1 MAKTYF
7 RQLPDFDYVNRTSE
21 NLNISAYE
29 TVKNIFKRAKISDD
43 IFSDLTFFTKYKIVG
58 DDRPDIVANK
68 FYDDPRLDWIVLLS
82 NNIMNVQTEWPMTQS
97 DYYDFLIDK
106 YGDEETINKVHH
118 YRCTGVTTNDGIVIV
133 PEGLTIESDFSVT
146 YFDASIGSSVT
157 KTGIS
162 EEVTNLE
169 YENNIQDAKRNIF
182 LLKPTYLNVV
192 FDDIEDLMRYK
203 KGGTQYVSPTLKRG
217 DNIRLY
223 G

>member
-21 NLNISAYE
+21 NRNISAYE

-169 YENNIQDAKRNIF
+169 YENVIQDAKRNIF
-182 LLKPTYLNVV
+182 LLKPTYLNIV

>member
-21 NLNISAYE
+21 SRNISAYE

-169 YENNIQDAKRNIF
+169 YENDIQDAKRNIF
-182 LLKPTYLNVV
+182 LLKPTYLNIV

>member
-1 MAKTYF
+1 MSSYF
-7 RQLPDFDYVNRTSE
+7 SELPDFEYVSRLPDARISDY
-21 NLNISAYE
+21 IK
-29 TVKNIFKRAKISDD
+29 VKNLFKRGFLRED
-43 IFSDLTFFTKYKIVG
+43 IFQNLSFFSKYQIVG
-58 DDRPDIVANK
+58 DDRPDNVANK
-68 FYDDPRLDWIVLLS
+68 FYDDPKLDWIVLLS

-106 YGDEETINKVHH
+106 YGDEATINKVHH
-118 YRCTGVTTNDGIVIV
+118 HRCTGVNTNDGIVIV

-146 YFDASIGSSVT
+146 YFDESLGSSVT

-169 YENNIQDAKRNIF
+169 YENDIQDAKRNIF

>member
-21 NLNISAYE
+21 NRNISAYE

-43 IFSDLTFFTKYKIVG
+43 IFSDLTFFTKYKIIG
-58 DDRPDIVANK
+58 DDRPDNVANK

-106 YGDEETINKVHH
+106 YGDEATINKVHH
-118 YRCTGVTTNDGIVIV
+118 HRCTGVNTNDGIVIV

-146 YFDASIGSSVT
+146 YFDESLGSSVT

-169 YENNIQDAKRNIF
+169 YENDIQDAKRNIF

>member
-21 NLNISAYE
+21 NHSISAYE

-169 YENNIQDAKRNIF
+169 YENDIQDAKRNIF
-182 LLKPTYLNVV
+182 LLKPTYLNIV

>member
-21 NLNISAYE
+21 NHSISAYE

-169 YENNIQDAKRNIF
+169 YENDIQDAKRNIF

>member
-7 RQLPDFDYVNRTSE
+7 RQLPNFDYVNRTSE
-21 NLNISAYE
+21 NHSISAYE

-43 IFSDLTFFTKYKIVG
+43 IFSDLTFFTKYKIIG
-58 DDRPDIVANK
+58 DDRPDNVANK
-68 FYDDPRLDWIVLLS
+68 FYDDPKLDWIVLLS

-106 YGDEETINKVHH
+106 YGDEATINKVHH
-118 YRCTGVTTNDGIVIV
+118 HRCTGVNTNDGIVIV

-146 YFDASIGSSVT
+146 YFDESLGSSVT

-169 YENNIQDAKRNIF
+169 YENDIQDAKRNIF

>member
-21 NLNISAYE
+21 NRNISAYE

-58 DDRPDIVANK
+58 DDRPDNVANK

-169 YENNIQDAKRNIF
+169 YENDIQDAKRNIF

>member
-21 NLNISAYE
+21 NRNISAYE

-118 YRCTGVTTNDGIVIV
+118 HRCTGVTTNDGIVIV

-169 YENNIQDAKRNIF
+169 YENDIQDAKRNIF

>member
-21 NLNISAYE
+21 NHSISAYE

-58 DDRPDIVANK
+58 DDRPDNVANK
-68 FYDDPRLDWIVLLS
+68 FYDDPKLDWIVLLS

-106 YGDEETINKVHH
+106 YGDEATINKVHH
-118 YRCTGVTTNDGIVIV
+118 HRCTGVNTNDGIVIV

-146 YFDASIGSSVT
+146 YFDESLGSSVT

-169 YENNIQDAKRNIF
+169 YENDIQDAKRNIF

>member
-21 NLNISAYE
+21 NHSISAYE

-58 DDRPDIVANK
+58 DDRPDNVANK
-68 FYDDPRLDWIVLLS
+68 FYDDPKLDWIVLLS

-106 YGDEETINKVHH
+106 YGDEATINKVHH
-118 YRCTGVTTNDGIVIV
+118 HRCTGVNTNDGIVIV

-169 YENNIQDAKRNIF
+169 YENDIQDAKRNIF

>member
-21 NLNISAYE
+21 NRNISAYE

-58 DDRPDIVANK
+58 DDRPDNVANK

-106 YGDEETINKVHH
+106 YGDEATINKVHH
-118 YRCTGVTTNDGIVIV
+118 HRCTGVNTNDGIVIV

-169 YENNIQDAKRNIF
+169 YENDIQDAKRNIF

>member
-21 NLNISAYE
+21 NHSISAYE

-58 DDRPDIVANK
+58 DDRPDNVANK
-68 FYDDPRLDWIVLLS
+68 FYDDPKLDWIVLLS

-169 YENNIQDAKRNIF
+169 YENDIQDAKRNIF

>member
-21 NLNISAYE
+21 NHSISAYE

-58 DDRPDIVANK
+58 DDRPDNVANK

-106 YGDEETINKVHH
+106 YGDEATINKVHH
-118 YRCTGVTTNDGIVIV
+118 HRCTGVNTNDGIVIV

-169 YENNIQDAKRNIF
+169 YENDIQDAKRNIF

>member
-21 NLNISAYE
+21 NRNISAYE

-106 YGDEETINKVHH
+106 YGDEATINKVHH
-118 YRCTGVTTNDGIVIV
+118 HRCTGVNTNDGIVIV

-146 YFDASIGSSVT
+146 YFDESLGSSVT

-169 YENNIQDAKRNIF
+169 YENDIQDAKRNIF

>member
-7 RQLPDFDYVNRTSE
+7 RQLPNFDYVNRTSE
-21 NLNISAYE
+21 NHSISAYE

-58 DDRPDIVANK
+58 DDRPDNVANK
-68 FYDDPRLDWIVLLS
+68 FYDDPKLDWIVLLS

-97 DYYDFLIDK
+97 DYYNFLIDK
-106 YGDEETINKVHH
+106 YGDEATINKVHH
-118 YRCTGVTTNDGIVIV
+118 HRCTGVNTNDGIVIV

-146 YFDASIGSSVT
+146 YFDESLGSSVT

-169 YENNIQDAKRNIF
+169 YENDIQDAKRNIF

>member
-21 NLNISAYE
+21 NRNISAYE

-58 DDRPDIVANK
+58 DDRPDNVANK

-106 YGDEETINKVHH
+106 YGDEATINKVHH
-118 YRCTGVTTNDGIVIV
+118 HRCTGVR
-133 PEGLTIESDFSVT
+133 S
-146 YFDASIGSSVT
+146 
-157 KTGIS
+157 
-162 EEVTNLE
+162 
-169 YENNIQDAKRNIF
+169 
-182 LLKPTYLNVV
+182 
-192 FDDIEDLMRYK
+192 
-203 KGGTQYVSPTLKRG
+203 
-217 DNIRLY
+217 
-223 G
+223 

>member
-7 RQLPDFDYVNRTSE
+7 RQLPNFDYVNRTSE
-21 NLNISAYE
+21 NHSISAYE

-106 YGDEETINKVHH
+106 YGDEATINKVHH
-118 YRCTGVTTNDGIVIV
+118 HRCTGVNTNDGIVIV

-146 YFDASIGSSVT
+146 YFDESLGSSVT

-169 YENNIQDAKRNIF
+169 YENDIQDAKRNIF

>member
-21 NLNISAYE
+21 NRNISAYE

-43 IFSDLTFFTKYKIVG
+43 IFSDLTFFTKYKIIG
-58 DDRPDIVANK
+58 DDRPDNVANK

-169 YENNIQDAKRNIF
+169 YENDIQDAKRNIF
-182 LLKPTYLNVV
+182 LLKPTYLNIV